1 MGIPRYGIPVIM
13 LSFTFGGFKDDHKI
27 GLDMEISYNKLESHY
42 LSGQQQGFS
51 SAAPIRI
58 LLAESIDH
66 RCLPFE

>member
-1 MGIPRYGIPVIM
+1 MGYRSLCLV
-13 LSFTFGGFKDDHKI
+13 FTFGGFKDDHNI
-27 GLDMEISYNKLESHY
+27 GLDKEISYNKLESHY